1 MTTEN
6 DDTFDP
12 PYVKGADDAADTQN
26 QLNDEMAAISKQY
39 EKAGTEETQPRL
51 DYAPYRSSILRHPTK
66 DPRHADPE
74 TIELYAPAFASFGP
88 AVVRPVL
95 RRWDLEERID
105 QLWEISERETG
116 VALDVA
122 EAARSL

>member
-66 DPRHADPE
+66 DPRHADC
-74 TIELYAPAFASFGP
+74 S
-88 AVVRPVL
+88 AV
-95 RRWDLEERID
+95 
-105 QLWEISERETG
+105 S
-116 VALDVA
+116 
-122 EAARSL
+122 